1 MTGRAGPSRLP
12 AAPDA
17 EPLVEVRR
25 SARRRRTVSAY
36 RDGDRTVVLIP
47 ARMSRAEER
56 RWVAAM
62 LERLDRQDRKLR
74 PGDEALLE
82 RAVALSRR
90 YLEGAPVPAS
100 VRWVGNQGSRWGS
113 CTPVDRTIRLSDR
126 LQGMPGWVLDY
137 VLVHELVHLRVP
149 GHGADFWAEVEQF
162 PRTERARGYLEGV
175 SATAGLGFSDA
186 DESIAAENIAYDD
199 GVPAIGENVEIIAPP
214 AAVARGKRQ
223 AATRPGRGTRPS
235 NNRQSPEQGSLDFD
249 MFDNDGI
256 GDSDEVDAGD
266 RA

>member
-1 MTGRAGPSRLP
+1 MRSTGCGRKKVASVSGMTSCSSRRIAAG
-12 AAPDA
+12 ADA

-47 ARMSRAEER
+47 ARMTRAEER

-90 YLEGAPVPAS
+90 YLAGAPVPAS

-113 CTPVDRTIRLSDR
+113 CTPVDRTIRLSNR
-126 LQGMPGWVLDY
+126 LQGMPSWVLDY
-137 VLVHELVHLRVP
+137 VIVHELVHLRVP
-149 GHGADFWAEVEQF
+149 GHGADFWAEVEQYPAHRAGARL
-162 PRTERARGYLEGV
+162 PR
-175 SATAGLGFSDA
+175 
-186 DESIAAENIAYDD
+186 
-199 GVPAIGENVEIIAPP
+199 
-214 AAVARGKRQ
+214 
-223 AATRPGRGTRPS
+223 GRV
-235 NNRQSPEQGSLDFD
+235 
-249 MFDNDGI
+249 
-256 GDSDEVDAGD
+256 GDSGAGPV
-266 RA
+266 RRR